1 MHINYA
7 SGKDVHIA
15 NGPVKANLHVGNSV
29 FINNTVGIGTTQ
41 VPYGYKLAV
50 YGNIIAEDVT
60 VDLKSNWPDYVFSA
74 EYKKMSIQ
82 EYADFIMLHK
92 HLPGVPSAKE
102 VEETGIRL
110 GEMQAKL
117 LEKIEEQSLY
127 IIELSHKLNI
137 LKQEIEKLNN

>member
-1 MHINYA
+1 
-7 SGKDVHIA
+7 
-15 NGPVKANLHVGNSV
+15 
-29 FINNTVGIGTTQ
+29 
-41 VPYGYKLAV
+41 
-50 YGNIIAEDVT
+50 
-60 VDLKSNWPDYVFSA
+60 
-74 EYKKMSIQ
+74 
-82 EYADFIMLHK
+82 K